1 MMKKLLLLC
10 SLCLMGMQQVA
21 AQQEFV
27 ERLEKNAGGQGT
39 VRVFQDDEITRLV
52 NGKSAE
58 AVAGK
63 GNAGTVG
70 SGRPDGGEASPSAVG
85 RPVRKMKAT
94 GYRIQVYAGGNS
106 RTSRQEAQRMAGK
119 VKDYFRDMPT
129 YTHFQSPRWIC
140 RVGDF
145 RTYEEAS
152 QVLHEMRATRQFD
165 EALIVK
171 SVILIPY

>member
-1 MMKKLLLLC
+1 
-10 SLCLMGMQQVA
+10 
-21 AQQEFV
+21 
-27 ERLEKNAGGQGT
+27 
-39 VRVFQDDEITRLV
+39 
-52 NGKSAE
+52 
-58 AVAGK
+58 
-63 GNAGTVG
+63 
-70 SGRPDGGEASPSAVG
+70 
-85 RPVRKMKAT
+85 MKAT